1 MALDPKSTPTGGG
14 PEPQDPP
21 GPTFVPLYQQVRD
34 ILMHRIASG
43 AWRPGSPLPSEPRL
57 AAELNVSLGTVRK
70 ALDELVSGRLV
81 VRQQGRGT
89 FVAEQTPDTA
99 LFHFFRVVDTAGER
113 VIPNHREL
121 HRDCGP
127 ATEQEAAR
135 LSLTTASEVLRLRRL
150 RSANGRTALL
160 ERICIATDLVPGL
173 ADHEGPLPNTLYDL
187 YQQRFGLTIR
197 RAGETL
203 RAEAADRESAT
214 LLGLDVGAP
223 VLAIDRVAY
232 GFEDRPV
239 EWRVSLL
246 DTRHFAYANEIE

>member
-1 MALDPKSTPTGGG
+1 MAFDPKSTPTGSV
-14 PEPQDPP
+14 PEPQAPP

-34 ILMHRIASG
+34 ILIHRIASG

-70 ALDELVSGRLV
+70 ALDELVSSRLV

-89 FVAEQTPDTA
+89 FVAEQTPDSA
-99 LFHFFRVVDTAGER
+99 LFHFFRVVDPTGER
-113 VIPNHREL
+113 VIPTHREL
-121 HRDCGP
+121 DRAHGP
-127 ATEQEAAR
+127 ATDEEAAR
-135 LSLTTASEVLRLRRL
+135 LSLAPASEVLRLTRL
-150 RSANGRTALL
+150 RSANQRPALL
-160 ERICIATDLVPGL
+160 ERICIATALVPGL

-197 RAGETL
+197 RASETL
-203 RAEAADRESAT
+203 RAEAADTEVAA
-214 LLGLDVGAP
+214 LLGMDPGSP
-223 VLAIDRVAY
+223 VLAIDRLAY
-232 GFEDRPV
+232 GFEDRPF

>member
-1 MALDPKSTPTGGG
+1 MAADPKSTSAEGAAGDTS
-14 PEPQDPP
+14 PP

-57 AAELNVSLGTVRK
+57 AGELNVSLGTVRK
-70 ALDELVSGRLV
+70 ALDELVAGRLV

-89 FVAEQTPDTA
+89 FVAEQTPDSA
-99 LFHFFRVVDTAGER
+99 LFHFFRVIDASGER
-113 VIPNHREL
+113 VVPTHEEL
-121 HRDCGP
+121 GRTRGK
-127 ATEQEAAR
+127 ATAAEASHLALPPGAEVMR
-135 LSLTTASEVLRLRRL
+135 LKRV
-150 RSANGRTALL
+150 RSADRRPALV
-160 ERICIATDLVPGL
+160 ERICIATALVPGL
-173 ADHEGPLPNTLYDL
+173 ADQEEPLPNTLYDL

-197 RAGETL
+197 RASETL
-203 RAEAADRESAT
+203 RAEAADGDTAA
-214 LLGLDVGAP
+214 LLGLDPGTP
-223 VLAIDRVAY
+223 ILAIDRIAY